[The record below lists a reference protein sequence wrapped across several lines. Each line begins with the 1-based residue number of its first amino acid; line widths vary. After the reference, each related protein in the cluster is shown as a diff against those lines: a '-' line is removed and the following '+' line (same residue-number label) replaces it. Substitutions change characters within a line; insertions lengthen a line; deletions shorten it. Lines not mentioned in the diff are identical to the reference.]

1 MPTLTPGRTD
11 AAAGKITIA
20 VTGMTCDACSAR
32 VQGALQRTPGVKDAV
47 VNLMTN
53 SATVA
58 FDRTIASPDSLVE
71 TVRATGYDATLPPT
85 GRSAIEE
92 QAAQDRAHAGEDRVP
107 KTKALA
113 SLATAIIAMALSRP
127 LMRQRTR
134 GWMHGE
140 QLARRTRG
148 R

>member
-1 MPTLTPGRTD
+1 MPTLTPDRTD
-11 AAAGKITIA
+11 APVGKVTIA
-20 VTGMTCDACSAR
+20 VTGMTCAACSAR
-32 VQGALQRTPGVKDAV
+32 VQRALQRTPGVKDAV

-92 QAAQDRAHAGEDRVP
+92 QAAQDRAHAGEYRVL

-113 SLATAIIAMALSRP
+113 SLATGIIAMVLSMP
-127 LMRQRTR
+127 LMRSSAQ
-134 GWMHGE
+134 GGMAGDP
-140 QLARRTRG
+140 
-148 R
+148 